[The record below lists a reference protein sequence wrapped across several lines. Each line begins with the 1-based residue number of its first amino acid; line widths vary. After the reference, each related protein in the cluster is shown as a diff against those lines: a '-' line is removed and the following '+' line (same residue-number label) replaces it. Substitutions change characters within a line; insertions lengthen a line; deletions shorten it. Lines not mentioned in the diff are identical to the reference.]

1 MRVLKNLL
9 PVVAAAAKSSE
20 TPMDLDLGGKLA
32 LPALRQQVPK
42 RPDEVAGEAR
52 LELAIAVLET
62 GALAAKLHSPSWN
75 WHRLLEL
82 NLHIPVHSGA
92 LCH

>member
-1 MRVLKNLL
+1 VR
-9 PVVAAAAKSSE
+9 
-20 TPMDLDLGGKLA
+20 
-32 LPALRQQVPK
+32 K

-62 GALAAKLHSPSWN
+62 GAFAAKLHSFWN

-82 NLHIPVHSGA
+82 NRHIPVHSGA